1 MDHALLQNPFFSG
14 GLSLMAIGALMALLR
29 NLPGTLW
36 GLLVHWFTISVE
48 IPDRDPAFRWI
59 QSWIAE
65 QKQAG
70 RTRSLSLTTTWADP
84 DPDPTV
90 DTNPDYA
97 FSSGRVSAA
106 RFVLSPAPGTHLM
119 RYRGRI
125 LLLRRARRD
134 LQSGGPLS
142 FQETLTLK
150 IIGGSRKLI
159 DDLLAEA
166 HKTALPKV
174 PGVNILTA
182 RHENW
187 NMASWRPRRPLAS
200 IVLADGLLEDLLA
213 DMRAFLDAGSW
224 YLTRGVP
231 HRRGYLLHGPP
242 GNGKTT
248 LVAAVAGELG
258 LSVAVLSLSNKV
270 LTDDILRNQVNALP
284 PGAILLIED
293 IDCAF
298 AEKRAA
304 GEATGVTMSGL
315 LNALDGVSS
324 REGRILF
331 MTTNHPERLD
341 PALVRP
347 GRVDRSFHLGHTTPD
362 QAQRL
367 FTWFYCGGQPDP
379 AVEHWARVFA
389 SRIPEGRVCM
399 AAIQEHL
406 LRFRS
411 DPESAA
417 RGLDLKPLA
426 GPAAGDL
433 TLPHAAVSSVLR
445 RNSTAERFQEPG
457 HAEHSP
463 HPHDPACPCRCG

>member
-1 MDHALLQNPFFSG
+1 MNNALLQNPFFSG
-14 GLSLMAIGALMALLR
+14 GLSLMVVGAVMALLR
-29 NLPGTLW
+29 NLPGKLW
-36 GLLVHWFTISVE
+36 GLMVHWFTISVE
-48 IPDRDPAFRWI
+48 IPDRDPAFRWV

-65 QKQAG
+65 QNKAG
-70 RTRSLSLTTTWADP
+70 RARSLSLTTTWADP
-84 DPDPTV
+84 DPDPTIE
-90 DTNPDYA
+90 THPDYT
-97 FSSGRVSAA
+97 FGSGRVSAA

-142 FQETLTLK
+142 FQETLTLT
-150 IIGGSRKLI
+150 IIGGNRALI
-159 DDLLAEA
+159 DALLTEA
-166 HKTALPKV
+166 HKTALPRI
-174 PGVNILTA
+174 PGVNVLTA

-187 NMASWRPRRPLAS
+187 NTSSWRPRRPLAS
-200 IVLADGLLEDLLA
+200 IVLADNLLDDLLA
-213 DMRAFLDAGSW
+213 DLRTFLEAGAW
-224 YLTRGVP
+224 YMTRGVP

-258 LSVAVLSLSNKV
+258 LSVAVLSLSNKI

-298 AEKRAA
+298 TEKRGA
-304 GEATGVTMSGL
+304 GEVTGVTMSGL

-331 MTTNHPERLD
+331 LTTNHPERLD

-362 QAQRL
+362 QARRL
-367 FTWFYCGGQPDP
+367 FEWFYSAGQHDP
-379 AVEHWARVFA
+379 AVERWARAFA
-389 SRIPEGRVCM
+389 ARIPAGRVCM

-406 LRFRS
+406 LRFRN
-411 DPESAA
+411 DPAA
-417 RGLDLKPLA
+417 AVRALDLEPLE
-426 GPAAGDL
+426 GPAVRHEFDPPRTPARQRSCCP
-433 TLPHAAVSSVLR
+433 LPSLS
-445 RNSTAERFQEPG
+445 
-457 HAEHSP
+457 
-463 HPHDPACPCRCG
+463 